1 MSKIQMIVVGCLT
14 ATTLAG
20 AVNVPMA
27 SASDY
32 DYNPGGLR
40 ADRDR
45 DGDRDWRGES
55 STCRMLLRRIEVA
68 KRRGEYRLAMRL
80 EREYRRL
87 CRRHH
92 RS

>member
-1 MSKIQMIVVGCLT
+1 MVMVGCLT
-14 ATTLAG
+14 ATTLAA

-27 SASDY
+27 TAADY
-32 DYNPGGLR
+32 GQINLH

-45 DGDRDWRGES
+45 DGDSDRGES
-55 STCRMLLRRIEVA
+55 RTCRMLLRRIEVA

-87 CRRHH
+87 CRRYH